1 MSNSSAEDTGKMNDT
16 EEPNSP
22 SPAEEIEAG
31 DRRSRLQRLE
41 DIVEQASGVLRELKS
56 DSLWDDDAAAAGSE
70 PSSLEKLRAELAE
83 VEADRDEVLERMIEA
98 EQMASRIM
106 SLYVATYQLHSTL
119 DPDEVTAAIG
129 EIAVDLL
136 GAESFALLLRESEE
150 TPIQIALAK
159 GAEFGEESPFFG
171 EIYKGGD
178 PQVDASFEDGIL
190 RIGPAEGSAAIAV
203 VPLRLES
210 DTVGVLAIF
219 SVLEHKSSP
228 LQQDRELLDLLSA
241 HAGSAI
247 VAAVSYSATDRRLR
261 TLKDLVSL
269 LPGS

>member
-1 MSNSSAEDTGKMNDT
+1 MNDT
-16 EEPNSP
+16 NQNSG
-22 SPAEEIEAG
+22 SAATGGYESD
-31 DRRSRLQRLE
+31 DRGSRLQRLE
-41 DIVEQASGVLRELKS
+41 EIVSQASVILRELKAE
-56 DSLWDDDAAAAGSE
+56 SLWE
-70 PSSLEKLRAELAE
+70 EETQPSDHPNSLDKLREELSQ
-83 VEADRDEVLERMIEA
+83 VEADRNEVLERMIEA

-119 DPDEVTAAIG
+119 DPTEVTDAIG
-129 EIAVDLL
+129 EIAIDLL
-136 GAESFALLLRESEE
+136 GAESFALLVRENGES
-150 TPIQIALAK
+150 PIQIALAK
-159 GAEFGEESPFFG
+159 GADFGPGSPFLG

-178 PQVDASFEDGIL
+178 AQVDASLEDGVL
-190 RIGPAEGSAAIAV
+190 RIGKIDGSDAIAV

-210 DTVGVLAIF
+210 ETVGVLVIF

-241 HAGSAI
+241 HAGSAM

-269 LPGS
+269 LPGT

>member
-1 MSNSSAEDTGKMNDT
+1 MFESREEDIEKMNDT
-16 EEPNSP
+16 ENPSSP
-22 SPAEEIEAG
+22 SPVNEIVSS
-31 DRRSRLQRLE
+31 DRSSRLQRLA
-41 DIVEQASGVLRELKS
+41 DIVEQASGVLRDLKS
-56 DSLWDDDAAAAGSE
+56 DSLWEEDADAAGGE

-83 VEADRDEVLERMIEA
+83 VEADRNEVMERMIEA

-119 DPDEVTAAIG
+119 DPTEVTEAIG

-136 GAESFALLLRESEE
+136 GAESFALLLRESPEA
-150 TPIQIALAK
+150 PIQIALAR
-159 GAEFGEESPFFG
+159 GGEFGRDSPFFG

-178 PQVDASFEDGIL
+178 LQVDASFDDGIL
-190 RIGPAEGSAAIAV
+190 RIGKAEGSAAIAV

-219 SVLEHKSSP
+219 RVLEHKSSP